1 MNNTLNSQRRISR
14 FALTLTLIFTT
25 ISFAAEASL
34 FVNGQLHR
42 DFDREIY
49 TSTVEIFGLDGWG
62 STFFFTDFD
71 FDSAGQTVSYF
82 ELSRNLL
89 IKRTKL
95 GGLNLSLQFN
105 DGVAAF
111 DDAAGQKSVPRTWL
125 AGPAI
130 ADIKLGPVTCE
141 VQALYRQEFA
151 SDPGWQLTTVWFW
164 PIAKTPFE
172 FLGYFDWNSN
182 EYGHN
187 PTSFQAEPQLQYR
200 YKHMAVG
207 SEVEISRNFQGA
219 FTKDDGFEFKKWYV
233 HPTLFLRYDL

>member
-1 MNNTLNSQRRISR
+1 MRRIMFLLAVAGMATADEPS
-14 FALTLTLIFTT
+14 I
-25 ISFAAEASL
+25 

-49 TSTVEIFGLDGWG
+49 TSTVEIFGIDRWG
-62 STFFFTDFD
+62 SEFFFADFD

-82 ELSRNLL
+82 EISRNLL
-89 IKRTKL
+89 LKKTKW

-111 DDAAGQKSVPRTWL
+111 DAAAGQKSIPRAWL

-130 ADIKLGPVTCE
+130 SDIKWGAAQFEL
-141 VQALYRQEFA
+141 QALYRQEFA

-164 PIAKTPFE
+164 PIWKTPFE

-182 EYGHN
+182 EYGDN

-200 YKHMAVG
+200 YKHAALG
-207 SEVEISRNFQGA
+207 TEFEISRNFQGA
-219 FTKDDGFEFKKWYV
+219 FTKDYGFEFRKWYV
-233 HPTLFLRYDL
+233 HPTLYLRYDL

>member
-1 MNNTLNSQRRISR
+1 MKKL
-14 FALTLTLIFTT
+14 LL
-25 ISFAAEASL
+25 L
-34 FVNGQLHR
+34 FVCVSIVFADEPSISINGQLHR

-49 TSTVEIFGLDGWG
+49 TSTIEILGCDNWG
-62 STFFFTDFD
+62 STYFFTDFD

-89 IKRTKL
+89 MQRTKL

-111 DDAAGQKSVPRTWL
+111 DNVAGQKSIPRTWL
-125 AGPAI
+125 AGPALS
-130 ADIKLGPVTCE
+130 DLKLGPVTCE
-141 VQALYRQEFA
+141 LQVLYRQELA
-151 SDPGWQLTTVWFW
+151 SDPGWQITAVWFW
-164 PIAKTPFE
+164 PVMKTPLE

-187 PTSFQAEPQLQYR
+187 PTSFQAEPQIQYR
-200 YKHMAVG
+200 YEHVALG
-207 SEVEISRNFQGA
+207 SEIEISRNFQGA
-219 FTKDDGFEFKKWYV
+219 FTKDDGFEFRKWYV